1 MNKEYSR
8 QTSSI
13 ILLNVESLFSQQA
26 GNDSFT
32 VNVTITNEV
41 NDTKVKTLVENLI
54 SKLMY
59 YYSVKISTYL
69 SYLVYGKL
77 FCNVIYCV

>member
-41 NDTKVKTLVENLI
+41 NDTKMKTLVENLI

-59 YYSVKISTYL
+59 YYSVKISRY
-69 SYLVYGKL
+69 YHIWYMV
-77 FCNVIYCV
+77 N

>member
-1 MNKEYSR
+1 MNRTYSR
-8 QTSSI
+8 QTNST
-13 ILLNVESLFSQQA
+13 ILLNVESLFSQQKDT
-26 GNDSFT
+26 DSFT

-41 NDTKVKTLVENLI
+41 NDTKMKTLVENL

-59 YYSVKISTYL
+59 CHYPVKISTYP

-77 FCNVIYCV
+77 NCKVIYCL